1 VVLAFTSNHIGA
13 AFDKLFGLS
22 GVPDDYTEF
31 DTSVLLRSAQ
41 KDRIDAIVTGVQGG
55 VFSPSEARNLEGLDG
70 AAYGDEPRFQQQ
82 VVLIIGRRLY
92 SRPSSLASASSRIG
106 RRARRC

>member
-1 VVLAFTSNHIGA
+1 MVLAFTSNHIGA

-31 DTSVLLRSAQ
+31 DTSVLLRLAQ

-55 VFSPSEARNLEGLDG
+55 VFSPSEARS
-70 AAYGDEPRFQQQ
+70 PRPPLLSVIKTLCRRDRIEAF
-82 VVLIIGRRLY
+82 GRA
-92 SRPSSLASASSRIG
+92 PSPSASLFDHPHTIHG
-106 RRARRC
+106 V

>member
-1 VVLAFTSNHIGA
+1 VSAPLGSTEALMGFWLASGLGFYL
-13 AFDKLFGLS
+13 KPYRGLS

-70 AAYGDEPRFQQQ
+70 VAYGDEPRVQQQ
-82 VVLIIGRRLY
+82 VVPL
-92 SRPSSLASASSRIG
+92 
-106 RRARRC
+106 